1 MMIRVKEPVPM
12 KYCPECAAEL
22 QEGLIDQKIR
32 KQCSAGCGFVHWN
45 NPIPVVAAI
54 VNYRDQVLLARNR
67 AWPEGWFALITGFLE
82 QNETP
87 ESAVL
92 RELEEE
98 LGLSGDIES
107 FVGNYPFF
115 EQNQLLVVYHLRAFG
130 EIKLGAEIA
139 EVKLVPESE
148 VRPWRMGTG
157 PALRDWLQQRQQ
169 ALLQ

>member
-1 MMIRVKEPVPM
+1 M

-22 QEGLIDQKIR
+22 QEGLINQAIR

-45 NPIPVVAAI
+45 NPVPVVAAI
-54 VNYRDQVLLARNR
+54 VEYRGQVLLARNR

-98 LGLSGDIES
+98 LGLSGDIDS

-130 EIKLGAEIA
+130 EIKLGDEIA
-139 EVKLVPESE
+139 EVKLLPESE

-157 PALRDWLQQRQQ
+157 PALRDWLEQRQQ
-169 ALLQ
+169 AALE

>member
-1 MMIRVKEPVPM
+1 M
-12 KYCPECAAEL
+12 KYCPQCAAEL
-22 QEGLIDQKIR
+22 REGLIDQKIR
-32 KQCSAGCGFVHWN
+32 KQCSADCGFVQWN

-54 VNYRDQVLLARNR
+54 VEYKDQVLLARNR

-82 QNETP
+82 QGETP

-98 LGLSGDIES
+98 LGLSGSIEE

-130 EIKLGAEIA
+130 EIRLGAEIA
-139 EVKLVPESE
+139 EIKLLPVSK
-148 VRPWRMGTG
+148 VRPWSMGTG
-157 PALRDWLQQRQQ
+157 PALRDWLQQRA
-169 ALLQ
+169 ALD